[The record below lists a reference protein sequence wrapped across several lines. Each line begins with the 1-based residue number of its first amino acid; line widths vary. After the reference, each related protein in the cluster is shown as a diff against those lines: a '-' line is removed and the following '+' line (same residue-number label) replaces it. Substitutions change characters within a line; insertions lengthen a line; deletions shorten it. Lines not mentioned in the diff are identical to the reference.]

1 MEIKVKAVDSPESK
15 SIQEVEKELLD
26 KHEESLSDE
35 TGETNVEGV
44 DESTESATPT
54 EEQESVQPE
63 AETQT
68 EPSELSEEDVLSYIG
83 KRYGKEI
90 TSFDELMTERESEAE
105 LPEDVATYLKYK
117 QETGRGFEDFAKL
130 QQNFDDMHPD
140 DLLTSYYKAT
150 EEGLDNEDIDIM
162 LDEFDYDEDI
172 DDESEIKKIK
182 LAKKK
187 EIAKAK
193 SYFNKMK
200 ETYKQPLESRASE
213 PSQVDT
219 EKLDAYEQY
228 IKSAET
234 QKEEGERRRQWFH
247 EKTNEVFGG
256 EFKGFEFSVDGDSI
270 LYSPQ
275 PVESMK
281 KEQLDVMNF
290 LNKFMTEDG
299 LISDAQGYHRAIAVA
314 SNPEKFAQFFYE
326 QGKASA
332 TEDVA
337 RKMKNIDM
345 SERKTP
351 EVTSKGGMKIR
362 AINPDTGKGLKIKS
376 IKRK

>member
-162 LDEFDYDEDI
+162 TSLTM
-172 DDESEIKKIK
+172 
-182 LAKKK
+182 
-187 EIAKAK
+187 
-193 SYFNKMK
+193 MK
-200 ETYKQPLESRASE
+200 TLMT
-213 PSQVDT
+213 SQ
-219 EKLDAYEQY
+219 
-228 IKSAET
+228 
-234 QKEEGERRRQWFH
+234 R
-247 EKTNEVFGG
+247 
-256 EFKGFEFSVDGDSI
+256 
-270 LYSPQ
+270 
-275 PVESMK
+275 
-281 KEQLDVMNF
+281 
-290 LNKFMTEDG
+290 
-299 LISDAQGYHRAIAVA
+299 
-314 SNPEKFAQFFYE
+314 
-326 QGKASA
+326 
-332 TEDVA
+332 
-337 RKMKNIDM
+337 
-345 SERKTP
+345 
-351 EVTSKGGMKIR
+351 
-362 AINPDTGKGLKIKS
+362 LK
-376 IKRK
+376 R